1 MERKEVIVR
10 LTKCRETRILRRLT
24 MQDAKEMK
32 QAAEMFDV
40 LMGSNVENRRN
51 YLVKN
56 STLFDREALDV

>member
-1 MERKEVIVR
+1 
-10 LTKCRETRILRRLT
+10 
-24 MQDAKEMK
+24 
-32 QAAEMFDV
+32 MFDV

>member
-1 MERKEVIVR
+1 MNVDE
-10 LTKCRETRILRRLT
+10 LASAALDPETRILRRLT
-24 MQDAKEMK
+24 MDDAEEAK

-56 STLFDREALDV
+56 STIFDREALDV